1 MCFHEEHTQE
11 RKYIW
16 CLPRTDPAST
26 NRYAPWQLIST
37 GLIAT
42 PRTDRSIDRAE
53 EQINPASK
61 HQNQHQNKKKSKER
75 NRSSIP
81 NERRK
86 NKLIKNSERER
97 GYTNRSSQLAK
108 VLIKLVVVQS
118 WGGRKKKEMQSS
130 DDEEEERVCIN
141 SGMDGSDRSGSYLLR
156 EQTIGR
162 TAPIERW
169 HRHVAARGGD
179 VYDLHTGPGTHFF
192 FFLQKFWRPNT
203 EANAILQLQVQTVLQ
218 RGPWW
223 ITKLTIVSWN
233 MQRRIWKRNRK
244 GIRVFWCFCTRT
256 KTSMVT
262 VTVIQTPQEVVEGRN
277 EANPNGGIRIRYSYT
292 CICKLITAHNSS
304 HPYFWSTVQIQ
315 SYSTNWWSIFLINGS
330 DSKL

>member
-26 NRYAPWQLIST
+26 NRYTPWQLIST

-53 EQINPASK
+53 EQIN
-61 HQNQHQNKKKSKER
+61 
-75 NRSSIP
+75 SSIP

-141 SGMDGSDRSGSYLLR
+141 SGMDGSDRSGSYLLW

-162 TAPIERW
+162 TAPIER
-169 HRHVAARGGD
+169 
-179 VYDLHTGPGTHFF
+179 
-192 FFLQKFWRPNT
+192 
-203 EANAILQLQVQTVLQ
+203 
-218 RGPWW
+218 
-223 ITKLTIVSWN
+223 
-233 MQRRIWKRNRK
+233 
-244 GIRVFWCFCTRT
+244 
-256 KTSMVT
+256 
-262 VTVIQTPQEVVEGRN
+262 
-277 EANPNGGIRIRYSYT
+277 
-292 CICKLITAHNSS
+292 
-304 HPYFWSTVQIQ
+304 
-315 SYSTNWWSIFLINGS
+315 
-330 DSKL
+330 